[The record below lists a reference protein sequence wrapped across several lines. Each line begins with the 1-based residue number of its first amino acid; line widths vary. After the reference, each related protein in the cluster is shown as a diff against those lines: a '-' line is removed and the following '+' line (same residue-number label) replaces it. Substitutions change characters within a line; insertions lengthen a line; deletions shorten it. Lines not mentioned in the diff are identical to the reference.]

1 MSDSFLDEE
10 NRRHLVSWKLALSSL
25 LNVYETTHEFNWVV
39 SSSMPMSQGPGREK
53 FVLPL

>member
-25 LNVYETTHEFNWVV
+25 LNVYETTHELNWEV
-39 SSSMPMSQGPGREK
+39 SSTMPTSQGRGSK
-53 FVLPL
+53 TYL